1 MINLEKIKQE
11 NCQAPLLRRPTS
23 TPYSATFLFF
33 SPPEGIKFTPPP
45 LKKKG
50 RGGEGGGDRIQTM
63 NIRARTVLK
72 QEESNC
78 KKRKCNVNMDS
89 ITFQRK

>member
-11 NCQAPLLRRPTS
+11 KCQAPLLRRPTS

-33 SPPEGIKFTPPP
+33 STPEGIKFTPPP

-50 RGGEGGGDRIQTM
+50 GGGGEDPNYEHQSQNCFETGGIE
-63 NIRARTVLK
+63 L
-72 QEESNC
+72 QEKE
-78 KKRKCNVNMDS
+78 M
-89 ITFQRK
+89 